1 MKNSKE
7 EKNELKEKYDEFV
20 KSLEGLDEAALRELE
35 TKIIN
40 ESDEYQ
46 KSLNGQMFSLPTKG
60 YDELAKAI
68 HLLLNKQ
75 TSQWQ
80 YTLGLVTMYEFWDEK
95 KHPKEVSYT

>member
-1 MKNSKE
+1 MRNSKG

-35 TKIIN
+35 TKIID

-46 KSLNGQMFSLPTKG
+46 KSLNEKMFALPAKG
-60 YDELAKAI
+60 YNEMAKAV

-80 YTLGLVTMYEFWDEK
+80 YTLGLVTMYEF
-95 KHPKEVSYT
+95 